1 MIELFLL
8 LILGLLVAFA
18 IVGFAFLVR
27 YRYLFGLLSSL
38 SLIGKSTRAA
48 YGAEGGVISAAKR
61 GSKNFLS
68 ELVKGVLSGATGG
81 LSELAGESFPIIDE
95 WLEKNPYAVIY
106 AVSMIQKI
114 PAIQNFLSN
123 LTDGFDLSNL
133 QIPAPQAPENTRVLE
148 QYAKEEKAWWQ
159 A

>member
-1 MIELFLL
+1 MVLVSAMHITAGVWVNDAEY
-8 LILGLLVAFA
+8 GLLDD
-18 IVGFAFLVR
+18 
-27 YRYLFGLLSSL
+27 
-38 SLIGKSTRAA
+38 
-48 YGAEGGVISAAKR
+48 
-61 GSKNFLS
+61 
-68 ELVKGVLSGATGG
+68 
-81 LSELAGESFPIIDE
+81 IDE

-133 QIPAPQAPENTRVLE
+133 QVPAPQAPENTRVLE